1 MNLGDRIKIYEKME
15 TSDRFMPMLPIYA
28 RIDGRSF
35 SKFTKGM
42 TKPYD
47 STLSKIMMEVTK
59 YLVQETG
66 ACIGYTQSDEIS
78 LVFNQKSIDSDV
90 FFSGKKQK
98 MVSVLAGLAT
108 AKFVELALTFYPKEC
123 EKRLPVFDCRVFQV
137 PSKVEAVNCFVWRS
151 QDAIRNSVQMAG
163 RAVFSHSEL
172 DRKNQNQILDML
184 INEKG
189 INWNDY
195 PKFFKE
201 GTFWQR
207 QNYEKVVD
215 GKPVI
220 RSKVDEVLVGTKFED
235 LSTEDKVK
243 LIFGE
248 EDAIQKEN
256 TKAS

>member
-1 MNLGDRIKIYEKME
+1 MKLGDRIKTYEKLE

-47 STLSKIMMEVTK
+47 QTLSHIMMEVTK
-59 YLVQETG
+59 YLVEETG

-78 LVFNQKSIDSDV
+78 LVFFQKSMESDV

-108 AKFVELALTFYPKEC
+108 AKFVELALKFYPVEC
-123 EKRLPVFDCRVFQV
+123 AKRLPVFDCRVFQV
-137 PSKVEAVNCFVWRS
+137 PSKVEAVNCFIWRS
-151 QDAIRNSVQMAG
+151 QDAVRNSIQMAG

-172 DRKNQNQILDML
+172 DRKNQSNILDML
-184 INEKG
+184 LNEKG

-207 QNYEKVVD
+207 QNYEKIVEGV
-215 GKPVI
+215 PVI
-220 RSKVDEVLVGTKFED
+220 RSKVDEVLEVIKFED
-235 LSTEDKVK
+235 LSTDEKVK
-243 LIFGE
+243 LIFGD
-248 EDAIQKEN
+248 EDVIQKEN
-256 TKAS
+256 EQAA